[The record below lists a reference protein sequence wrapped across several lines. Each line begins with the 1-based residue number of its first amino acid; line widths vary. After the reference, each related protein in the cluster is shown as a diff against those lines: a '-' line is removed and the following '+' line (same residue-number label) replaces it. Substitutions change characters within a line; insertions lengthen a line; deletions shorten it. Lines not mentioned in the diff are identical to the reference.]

1 MIAIFPELATCAA
14 GGDVERLAVLARRY
28 FGAGDGRAPRLD
40 VHGLLEDAGLKVRRI
55 AFDPVGALVGRDEG
69 GAFTVA
75 IVVSDRLDP
84 DQERF
89 LLAHALG
96 HYLFDVQPPLSRGEW
111 QASGF
116 REAQCPLRRYVQGM
130 HTGTGGAFDPEDRAD
145 RFAGALLMPLG
156 MVRRAMERLGD
167 VDAAAKVFGV
177 SAPCLRRR
185 LLDIEWAVAPA
196 PANFLDAEQ
205 QLDPRARRTP
215 PAQEDIAPPTAKD
228 AASQGGL
235 DGMPRSFAA
244 STYAQAER
252 LARHPETKGTKAPPK
267 ARPDKVEPEAAREK
281 AVRTDAPSASP
292 EPARAPG
299 DAPAE
304 GGAPAAAPLGME
316 RLRQIARQLDRAGP
330 GATKKAPSAR
340 GKERPRSR

>member
-14 GGDVERLAVLARRY
+14 RGDVEKLAVLARRY
-28 FGAGDGRAPRLD
+28 FGAGDGRAPKLD
-40 VHGLLEDAGLKVRRI
+40 VHGLLEDAGLKVKRI
-55 AFDPVGALVGRDEG
+55 PFDPAGALVGRDEG

-75 IVVSDRLDP
+75 VIVSERLDE

-116 REAQCPLRRYVQGM
+116 RETLCPLKRYVQGVS
-130 HTGTGGAFDPEDRAD
+130 TAGTPGVFDPEDRAD

-167 VDAAAKVFGV
+167 ADAAAKVFGV

-185 LLDIEWAVAPA
+185 LLDIEWDVAPA
-196 PANFLDAEQ
+196 PSSFLDAEQ
-205 QLDPRARRTP
+205 RLGGGAPAPVVPETLETTETVSAVALDTP
-215 PAQEDIAPPTAKD
+215 P
-228 AASQGGL
+228 
-235 DGMPRSFAA
+235 PRSFAA

-252 LARHPETKGTKAPPK
+252 LARQEELGALATAKTPARSAPPTK
-267 ARPDKVEPEAAREK
+267 SGKVSARGVKTDGAAPEA
-281 AVRTDAPSASP
+281 
-292 EPARAPG
+292 PAKKK
-299 DAPAE
+299 
-304 GGAPAAAPLGME
+304 APAADPAAPTAGQGTGVGME
-316 RLRQIARQLDRAGP
+316 RLREIARKLDKG
-330 GATKKAPSAR
+330 GASKAPAR